1 MVKKPW
7 ESSGSSP
14 SSAQADYGHAQV
26 GAAASNTKYCS
37 LVSKDFALLADRC
50 NREYSVAKPCQP
62 GTITEIDTTL
72 RNFFNTLR
80 GMQEYGNAYIN
91 PTIGEAQKLTYE
103 ISKTVSIISGV
114 LRTFTQRLR
123 NFVLQAIKEL
133 IQGAIQCLLTPLLDQ
148 IKDTVLGA
156 ILDQLMCKFDEIMNN
171 LKNLVSDFLFA
182 LIQNDLINPA
192 LCATEALANALL
204 NNLANT
210 IDNAIAPIL
219 DQISDLLGGAVEV
232 VASVFSVMNQVL
244 AYEGLLCSEPKCPKD
259 VSKYKA
265 GPFGGPQKK
274 DAEDFGKMVGSP
286 SAGLSNF
293 NQGAEQW
300 LNETFPANSNIPG
313 ATNCYTGSY
322 ECGSPQVVLFGGGGS
337 GASANAVVNGLGQI
351 IGFNLLNPGQGY
363 NNAPFVS
370 IVDPGG
376 CGGNAQA
383 YAVMTPDG
391 DQVQSVNLTSPGSG
405 YASTTTGGVPVITS
419 FIGTPNPVQVGNS
432 ITLSWNVSNFD
443 SISLSTDGNS
453 ISGYT
458 AITSGISSASFIV
471 NSNDVQFAAG
481 ATQTTKTYTLTAT
494 KQNQNSA
501 SQSITQDYTFTVS
514 TVGVGSTAVTT
525 ATVGATPTINSFT
538 GSPGIGTVLSPGQI
552 LTLSWETTDADQ
564 VTLTPSPSS
573 TTTLPVDGS
582 VSVTMPTDIT
592 SGILTS
598 YTLTAT
604 NTTAPTNQQS
614 VTQVISYTVSPTA
627 TGSASGTTGAG
638 TPGVGATT
646 TATGTTTGVGATG
659 GSNPNNAVSTLG
671 SVQVL
676 QGGIGYDP
684 NDTVSIIGGNNG
696 ATFNLT
702 TTPLGQ
708 IVAINIL
715 TPGYGFTNVPQIQI
729 NSKNGV
735 GAKSLAQLNFIPLDQ
750 FLVQQQIE
758 SVDPTKLVQ
767 VIDCVYK

>member
-7 ESSGSSP
+7 EQSNGP
-14 SSAQADYGHAQV
+14 TSAQADAPNAQV
-26 GAAASNTKYCS
+26 GTATTNAKYCS

-182 LIQNDLINPA
+182 LIQNELINPA
-192 LCATEALANALL
+192 FCATEALANALL

-265 GPFGGPQKK
+265 GPFGGPQKQ

-391 DQVQSVNLTSPGSG
+391 DQVQSVNLTSSGSG

-432 ITLSWNVSNFD
+432 ITLSWSVSNFD

-604 NTTAPTNQQS
+604 NTTAPANQQS

-627 TGSASGTTGAG
+627 TGAASGTTGAG